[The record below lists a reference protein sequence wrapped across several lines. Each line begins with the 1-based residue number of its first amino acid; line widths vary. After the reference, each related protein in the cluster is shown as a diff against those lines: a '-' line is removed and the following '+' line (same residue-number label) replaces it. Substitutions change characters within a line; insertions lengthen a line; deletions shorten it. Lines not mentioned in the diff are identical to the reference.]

1 MTLWH
6 FVDDLWHTVN
16 LETSTAQKLDMQC
29 PKTIKSLLKKRDK
42 HCLKSGKQ
50 CKKATNCSELRIKI
64 RKEQSAQLRA
74 QETSSASRWQVAVPA
89 HAPKTTWCINLIKS
103 KFRFKKFAPVSGQV
117 SKRVFRKLF
126 RPRSTF
132 LSQSRGSLGQTIFP
146 AKKNQNLSVFA
157 SGSFLNA
164 IISQS
169 RSNDSRARSGA
180 VNLARMIKT
189 QKGPGQFGLEAER
202 QRSQGKLDGVQ
213 GTVW

>member
-1 MTLWH
+1 MYLAVVALSILKLCAQLELKRQAVRQCDKLQCVKVTSCSAS
-6 FVDDLWHTVN
+6 TRSKNN
-16 LETSTAQKLDMQC
+16 LMHKFDQIKVSVQKVCSGFGASFETSF
-29 PKTIKSLLKKRDK
+29 
-42 HCLKSGKQ
+42 
-50 CKKATNCSELRIKI
+50 SE
-64 RKEQSAQLRA
+64 
-74 QETSSASRWQVAVPA
+74 TFSASLDILVTIARLA
-89 HAPKTTWCINLIKS
+89 
-103 KFRFKKFAPVSGQV
+103 
-117 SKRVFRKLF
+117 
-126 RPRSTF
+126 RSNNF
-132 LSQSRGSLGQTIFP
+132 SRQ
-146 AKKNQNLSVFA
+146 KNQKLSVFA